1 VSIAGT
7 KMHEASIDILQ
18 IRRSGSDLKSTSV
31 QKVEINYVGTNV
43 DFDQKIFYILKAQY
57 MSLK

>member
-1 VSIAGT
+1 
-7 KMHEASIDILQ
+7 MHETSIDILQ

-43 DFDQKIFYILKAQY
+43 DFDQKISIKAHKKV
-57 MSLK
+57 LR